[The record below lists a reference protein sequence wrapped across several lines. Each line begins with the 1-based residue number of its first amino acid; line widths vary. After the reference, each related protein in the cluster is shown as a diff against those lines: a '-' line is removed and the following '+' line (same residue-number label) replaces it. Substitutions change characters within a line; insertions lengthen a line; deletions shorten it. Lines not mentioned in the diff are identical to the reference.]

1 MRRTQSIRVLLY
13 SVPTGTRPGSAA
25 IVEAHSAKG
34 AAHAFCNRNVKALR
48 VVTMVA
54 RQDAKRLDLVSYT
67 LVFLVVAVVG
77 EAILAA
83 LIW

>member
-1 MRRTQSIRVLLY
+1 
-13 SVPTGTRPGSAA
+13 
-25 IVEAHSAKG
+25 
-34 AAHAFCNRNVKALR
+34 
-48 VVTMVA
+48 MVA